1 MLKKLLIIF
10 LLSLT
15 LLSFSLSS
23 PTLAENTADGAKIFE
38 AQCVGC
44 HVGGGNIIRR
54 GKTLKQKALHSNH
67 VDTLE
72 TMESFV
78 AKGKN
83 VMPAYQDRLTEE
95 ELQAVS
101 QYVLEQAEKDWK

>member
-1 MLKKLLIIF
+1 MLKKILSIF

-15 LLSFSLSS
+15 FLTFLFSS
-23 PTLAENTADGAKIFE
+23 PTFAENTVDGAKIFE

-54 GKTLKQKALHSNH
+54 GKTLKQKALQSNH

-78 AKGKN
+78 AKGKK
-83 VMPAYQDRLTEE
+83 
-95 ELQAVS
+95 
-101 QYVLEQAEKDWK
+101 LEIIHFYLPKFVGARFSRPSDTH

>member
-1 MLKKLLIIF
+1 MLKKILIVL

-15 LLSFSLSS
+15 LLSFSFSS
-23 PTLAENTADGAKIFE
+23 PTFAENTVDGAKIFE
-38 AQCVGC
+38 LQCVGC

-54 GKTLKQKALHSNH
+54 GKTLKQKALQHNH
-67 VDTLE
+67 LDTLE

-101 QYVLEQAEKDWK
+101 QYVLEEAEKDWK